1 MHPLLSISRYYE
13 NTMSTHLERKGECYL
28 FCVGFGLLGGI
39 LLRLVATAG
48 SWVDLCSSLC
58 RSECE
63 WDWEDCD
70 IFETKDEE
78 EWALAWDIITPYEKI
93 NVMAKITAIIE
104 LRKEF
109 MVFADLE
116 DVFHL
121 PYMLLA
127 MMSCVHD
134 IYIYI
139 YTNIINMIRVKLTL
153 LFK

>member
-121 PYMLLA
+121 PYMLLCFLQWWVA
-127 MMSCVHD
+127 DM

-139 YTNIINMIRVKLTL
+139 
-153 LFK
+153 